1 MIEIIIGILRI
12 LDSVKSKKAIVADL
26 CDLKQKYI
34 LLLKATL
41 YCIFFTLQINCLL
54 VFNLLQRKQMLING
68 QSALHFTV
76 IDF

>member
-41 YCIFFTLQINCLL
+41 YCIFYST
-54 VFNLLQRKQMLING
+54 
-68 QSALHFTV
+68 
-76 IDF
+76 D